1 MVILGVYLSIYLI
14 VASFRIQTY
23 PNKLSAFKI
32 CVASLF
38 YPFSIVCFLLNIP
51 LSFLGVYLQYK
62 TVITVSSD
70 LLKEMTD
77 NDEL

>member
-1 MVILGVYLSIYLI
+1 MVALGFYLSIYLI

-23 PNKLSAFKI
+23 PSKLSSFKI

-38 YPFSIVCFLLNIP
+38 YPFSVMFFLLN
-51 LSFLGVYLQYK
+51 LTLGFFGVYLQYK
-62 TVITVSSD
+62 TVITVSKD
-70 LLKEMTD
+70 LLEEMTD